1 MIGQI
6 FIYGNSL
13 QNNVVAIVSPDPD
26 WAKQWAIAN
35 GCEGD
40 LAVLCQKPEMKADIL
55 KDMLRLATEN
65 KLSSLEK
72 PKEFCLHPEQFTI
85 ENGGLTSTFKMKR
98 NVALELRKELID

>member
-1 MIGQI
+1 
-6 FIYGNSL
+6 
-13 QNNVVAIVSPDPD
+13 
-26 WAKQWAIAN
+26 
-35 GCEGD
+35 
-40 LAVLCQKPEMKADIL
+40 
-55 KDMLRLATEN
+55 MLRLATEN